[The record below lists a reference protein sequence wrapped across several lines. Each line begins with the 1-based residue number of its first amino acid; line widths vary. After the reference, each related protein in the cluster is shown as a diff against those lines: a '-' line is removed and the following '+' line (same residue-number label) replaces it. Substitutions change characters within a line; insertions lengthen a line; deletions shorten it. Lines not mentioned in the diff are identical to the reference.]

1 MEECLKW
8 IFIRLSF
15 KIMRK
20 FFILSLIC
28 FFIKSHGQNISY
40 AMNYIFERGNGSG
53 AQLISNNKPVYLF
66 EPTSEEITRN
76 ISHYDDFIFNFRAA
90 INPADTYGEYGAC
103 RSNISIPLTASELIK
118 GVFPSASG
126 CFSSIFVT
134 EFKPNVSIKKSNTL
148 TTLCAGDML
157 DLTGFPT
164 GFPNEA
170 YHWQYS
176 LDNQQ
181 TWLDVPAN
189 FSNNPTTNFSVKDV
203 LGDSHVNYFDKQLY
217 FRLGYQ
223 NRPFTDSISITYS
236 ACAPVITN
244 LNAIQPNCSGDPMT
258 VIVTFDRPLD
268 LTKNEKLTNF
278 QIIKKNGQ
286 LTGNQISEIFAF
298 DASNATQYTYN
309 NVTGLINEEI
319 YTVKYQ
325 AFQGV
330 TERGV
335 PETDKDFQ
343 YQDPTAVEF
352 EIVRAENPLCHN
364 GTVEIV
370 IRVKGGVGAYK
381 FYDDTIEIIP
391 TPINGTDGIY
401 HLKNLAPKD
410 YKIKVVDDKGCIDEN
425 KYD

>member
-1 MEECLKW
+1 MKKLFLPLILVLTIKGYGQTYTMELLFRKPQIACNEVFWTFSDYIVEDDITIGTKTYTD
-8 IFIRLSF
+8 IPNFETFKLSS
-15 KIMRK
+15 
-20 FFILSLIC
+20 FFFCPATTITPAC
-28 FFIKSHGQNISY
+28 
-40 AMNYIFERGNGSG
+40 ERVS
-53 AQLISNNKPVYLF
+53 VYND
-66 EPTSEEITRN
+66 EKT
-76 ISHYDDFIFNFRAA
+76 A
-90 INPADTYGEYGAC
+90 IQ
-103 RSNISIPLTASELIK
+103 LIK
-118 GVFPSASG
+118 GSTLNITG
-126 CFSSIFVT
+126 CYANIRTTS
-134 EFKPNVSIKKSNTL
+134 FKPNVTVKNVAPNGS
-148 TTLCAGDML
+148 TTICSGEELQLA
-157 DLTGFPT
+157 GFPV
-164 GFPNEA
+164 GFPDEA

-181 TWLDVPAN
+181 TWIDVPTN
-189 FSNNPTTNFSVKDV
+189 FNNNPTTNFSVKDV

-223 NRPFTDSISITYS
+223 NRPFTDPITITYS

-244 LNAIQPNCSGDPMT
+244 LNPIQPNCIGDPMT

-268 LTKNEKLTNF
+268 LEKDEKLTNF

-309 NVTGLINEEI
+309 NVTGLINGEI

-330 TERGV
+330 KERGV

-343 YQDPTAVEF
+343 YQDPTAVQF
-352 EIVRAENPLCHN
+352 EIISAQNPLCHD

-370 IRVKGGVGAYK
+370 ISVKGGTGTYK

-391 TPINGTDGIY
+391 TAIKGTDGFY
-401 HLKNLAPKD
+401 YLKNLAPKD
-410 YKIKVVDDKGCIDEN
+410 YKIKVVDGNGCIDEN
-425 KYD
+425 KHD

>member
-1 MEECLKW
+1 
-8 IFIRLSF
+8 
-15 KIMRK
+15 
-20 FFILSLIC
+20 
-28 FFIKSHGQNISY
+28 
-40 AMNYIFERGNGSG
+40 MNYIFESTNGSR
-53 AQLISNNKPVYLF
+53 AQLISNNKSVYLF

-90 INPADTYGEYGAC
+90 INPADTNGEYGAC

-134 EFKPNVSIKKSNTL
+134 EFKPNVTIQKSNTL
-148 TTLCAGDML
+148 TTLCSGETL
-157 DLTGFPT
+157 DLAGFPA

-181 TWLDVPAN
+181 TWIDVPTN
-189 FSNNPTTNFSVKDV
+189 FNNNPTTNFSVKDV

-223 NRPFTDSISITYS
+223 SRPFTDPITITYS

-244 LNAIQPNCSGDPMT
+244 LNPIQPNCSGDPMT

-268 LTKNEKLTNF
+268 PIKNEKLTYF
-278 QIIKKNGQ
+278 QIIQKTGE
-286 LTGNQISEIFAF
+286 LTGNQIPEIIAF
-298 DASNATQYTYN
+298 DTANTLQYTYN
-309 NVTGLINEEI
+309 NVTGLINGEI

-330 TERGV
+330 KERGV

-343 YQDPTAVEF
+343 YQDPTAVQF
-352 EIVRAENPLCHN
+352 EIISAENPLCHD
-364 GTVEIV
+364 GTGEIV
-370 IRVKGGVGAYK
+370 ISVKGGTGAYK
-381 FYDDTIEIIP
+381 FYVDNIQKF
-391 TPINGTDGIY
+391 PIQEPNGTY
-401 HLKNLAPKD
+401 KLKDLAPKEN
-410 YKIKVVDDKGCIDEN
+410 KIKVTDSNDCIDNGKNE
-425 KYD
+425 